1 MTTDNLDRHTLRQQ
15 AGFTLIEVIIVVVV
29 IGIMA
34 AIAIPSLRGFTDSS
48 DVTAATNDLVSAF
61 NLARSEAVTRG
72 ATVTVC
78 KSANQA
84 TCTVG
89 GTNWEQG
96 WIVFLDDDGNGSFNG
111 PDRVLRA
118 YQSPGGNVLM
128 TADANL
134 ANRVIYLATGFMS
147 QTAPVPADDLIIISA
162 GASQL
167 NVQVSAMGRVRSFRP

>member
-1 MTTDNLDRHTLRQQ
+1 MNTDNLDRHTLRQQ

-118 YQSPGGNVLM
+118 YQSLRNWVAPRFNGESRTPAQRLGLAERSLGLREFMAWRQDLGG
-128 TADANL
+128 
-134 ANRVIYLATGFMS
+134 
-147 QTAPVPADDLIIISA
+147 
-162 GASQL
+162 
-167 NVQVSAMGRVRSFRP
+167 RSVDPFRPDRAVQAE